1 MGRTMKENKVLKS
14 SMIVMLF
21 VIIGKL
27 LAIVRDSLMF
37 SKFGTTYSADIYV
50 WCFGVVFL
58 FTSLGYGLSTTIIP
72 ILTDYIETKQLNERN
87 SFVNNVTNASM
98 ILTVII
104 TGLGILCSYY
114 IVHFFAS
121 NLSKD
126 PIIFNETVKIL
137 RIMFISVLFLTLQGV
152 VAGAL
157 QAHKEFSIPA
167 AMAAAANLIYII
179 YLSLFVDKFGLT
191 GFAITTVLAFFVQFV
206 INVPTFKKLGY
217 RYKLEVD
224 FKNKDLR
231 RMFLLMIPIIISTA
245 TMQFNLFINRSFAM
259 SLYEGATSIL
269 ECANKVTLLTYEV
282 FAVAVSMIIYPILS
296 TFIVQNNYDEYK
308 KSLVKSINIIN
319 LVMIPA
325 ALAIV
330 ILRGPLISVLYLR
343 GKFTLQDV
351 TLVSEALL
359 FYSPTMIAYGVRDVL
374 NRAFYS
380 AKDTKTP
387 MVYSVVGVGI
397 NIILS
402 AVLYRYM
409 SVPGLTLS
417 SSISSVVITLMLLL
431 KMNKKFKGIQFISL
445 LKTLGKTTIA
455 SIIMGIVVFF
465 IKKAF
470 LMNLAP
476 VFIVNSMILLL
487 CSIVGIVSYFYLTY
501 ILKIEESMYLWNIF
515 KNKIIKK

>member
-1 MGRTMKENKVLKS
+1 MKENKVLKS

-21 VIIGKL
+21 VIIGKV

-37 SKFGTTYSADIYV
+37 SKFGTTHSADIYV

-72 ILTDYIETKQLNERN
+72 ILTDYIETKELKQRN
-87 SFVNNVTNASM
+87 SFVNNVTNTSM
-98 ILTVII
+98 ILTIII
-104 TGLGILCSYY
+104 TGIGILSSYY
-114 IVHFFAS
+114 IVYFFAN

-126 PIIFNETVKIL
+126 PMIFNETVKIL
-137 RIMFISVLFLTLQGV
+137 RIMFLSVLFLTLQGV

-157 QAHKEFSIPA
+157 QAHKEVSIPA

-179 YLSLFVDKFGLT
+179 YLSLFVDKFGLP
-191 GFAITTVLAFFVQFV
+191 GFAITTVLAFFVQFI
-206 INVPTFKKLGY
+206 INVPKFKKLGY
-217 RYKLEVD
+217 KYKLEVD
-224 FKNKDLR
+224 FKDKDLKKLY
-231 RMFLLMIPIIISTA
+231 LLMIPIIISTA

-296 TFIVQNNYDEYK
+296 TFIVQKNHEEYK

-330 ILRGPLISVLYLR
+330 ILREPLISVLYLR
-343 GKFTLQDV
+343 GKYTLGDV
-351 TLVSEALL
+351 KLVSTALI

-387 MVYSVVGVGI
+387 MIYSMVGVVI
-397 NIILS
+397 NIIFS

-431 KMNKKFKGIQFISL
+431 KMNKKFMGIAFDSM
-445 LKTLGKTTIA
+445 LKTLGKTSIA
-455 SIIMGIVVFF
+455 SIVMGVVVYF
-465 IKKAF
+465 IKKIF
-470 LMNLAP
+470 LLNMTPA
-476 VFIVNSMILLL
+476 FIVNSMILLV
-487 CSIVGIVSYFYLTY
+487 CAIVGMVLYFTLAYF
-501 ILKIEESMYLWNIF
+501 LKIEECMYLWHVF
-515 KNKIIKK
+515 KDKVAKK

>member
-1 MGRTMKENKVLKS
+1 MKENKVLKS

-21 VIIGKL
+21 VIIGKV
-27 LAIVRDSLMF
+27 LAIIRDSLMF
-37 SKFGTTYSADIYV
+37 SKFGTTHSADIYV

-72 ILTDYIETKQLNERN
+72 ILTDYIETKELNDRN
-87 SFVNNVTNASM
+87 SFVNNVTNTSM
-98 ILTVII
+98 LFTVIV
-104 TGLGILCSYY
+104 TGIGILSSYY
-114 IVHFFAS
+114 IVYFFAN
-121 NLSKD
+121 NLSND
-126 PIIFNETVKIL
+126 PIIFNQTVKIL
-137 RIMFISVLFLTLQGV
+137 RIMFLSVLFLTLQGV

-206 INVPTFKKLGY
+206 INVPKFKKLGY
-217 RYKLEVD
+217 KYKLEMD
-224 FKNKDLR
+224 FKNKDLKKL
-231 RMFLLMIPIIISTA
+231 FLLMIPIIISTA

-296 TFIVQNNYDEYK
+296 TFIVQNNHEEYK

-330 ILRGPLISVLYLR
+330 ILREPLISVLYLR
-343 GKFTLQDV
+343 GKFALRDV
-351 TLVSEALL
+351 KLVSEALV

-387 MVYSVVGVGI
+387 MVYSIVGVVI
-397 NIILS
+397 NIIFS
-402 AVLYRYM
+402 AILYRYM

-417 SSISSVVITLMLLL
+417 SSISSVVITLMLFV
-431 KMNKKFKGIQFISL
+431 KMNKKFKGINFKAM
-445 LKTLGKTTIA
+445 LKTLAKISIS
-455 SIIMGIVVFF
+455 SIIMGIAIYL
-465 IKKAF
+465 IKKMIIINVTSHF
-470 LMNLAP
+470 TINL
-476 VFIVNSMILLL
+476 MILLV
-487 CSIVGIVSYFYLTY
+487 SVIVGSILYFVLTY
-501 ILKIEESMYLWNIF
+501 ILKIEECIYLWKTI
-515 KNKIIKK
+515 KNKITRK

>member
-1 MGRTMKENKVLKS
+1 MKENKVLKS
-14 SMIVMLF
+14 SMIVMIF
-21 VIIGKL
+21 VIIGKM
-27 LAIVRDSLMF
+27 LAIIRDSLMF
-37 SKFGTTYSADIYV
+37 SKFGTTHSADIYV

-72 ILTDYIETKQLNERN
+72 ILTDYIETKELKERN

-98 ILTVII
+98 LITVII
-104 TGLGILCSYY
+104 TGVGILSSYY
-114 IVHFFAS
+114 IVYFFAN
-121 NLSKD
+121 NLSQDLK
-126 PIIFNETVKIL
+126 IFNETVKIL
-137 RIMFISVLFLTLQGV
+137 RIMFLSVLFLTLQGV

-157 QAHKEFSIPA
+157 QAHKEFSIPS
-167 AMAAAANLIYII
+167 AMAASANIIYII

-206 INVPTFKKLGY
+206 INVPKFKKLGY

-224 FKNKDLR
+224 FKDKDLKKI
-231 RMFLLMIPIIISTA
+231 FLLMIPIIISTA
-245 TMQFNLFINRSFAM
+245 TMQLNLFINRSFAI

-296 TFIVQNNYDEYK
+296 TFIVQKNHEEYK

-319 LVMIPA
+319 LVMVPA

-330 ILRGPLISVLYLR
+330 ILRQPLISVLYLR
-343 GKFTLQDV
+343 GKFTLSDV
-351 TLVSEALL
+351 NLVSTALI
-359 FYSPTMIAYGVRDVL
+359 FYSPTMVAYGVRDVL

-387 MVYSVVGVGI
+387 MIYSVVGVVI
-397 NIILS
+397 NITLS
-402 AVLYRYM
+402 AVLYKYM

-431 KMNKKFKGIQFISL
+431 KMNKKFKGIDFNSI

-455 SIIMGIVVFF
+455 SIIMGVVVYLIKSIF
-465 IKKAF
+465 I
-470 LMNLAP
+470 MNMAATLIINL
-476 VFIVNSMILLL
+476 VILLI
-487 CSIVGIVSYFYLTY
+487 CAMVGMSVYFALAY
-501 ILKIEESMYLWNIF
+501 IFKIEECIYLWHVF
-515 KNKIIKK
+515 KEKIAKK

>member
-1 MGRTMKENKVLKS
+1 MKENKVLKS

-21 VIIGKL
+21 VIIGKI

-37 SKFGTTYSADIYV
+37 SKFGTTHSADIYV

-72 ILTDYIETKQLNERN
+72 ILTDYIETKELSDRN
-87 SFVNNVTNASM
+87 SFVNNVTNTSM
-98 ILTVII
+98 LFTVFI
-104 TGLGILCSYY
+104 TAIGILCSYY
-114 IVHFFAS
+114 IVYFFAN
-121 NLSKD
+121 NLSGD
-126 PIIFNETVKIL
+126 PLIFNETVKIL
-137 RIMFISVLFLTLQGV
+137 RIMFLSVLFLTLQGV

-167 AMAAAANLIYII
+167 AMAAAANLMYII

-206 INVPTFKKLGY
+206 INVPKFKRLGY
-217 RYKLEVD
+217 KYKLEMD
-224 FKNKDLR
+224 FKDKDLR
-231 RMFLLMIPIIISTA
+231 KLYLLMIPIIISTA

-259 SLYEGATSIL
+259 SLYEGATSVL

-296 TFIVQNNYDEYK
+296 TFIVQNNHEEYK

-330 ILRGPLISVLYLR
+330 ILREPLISVLYLR
-343 GKFTLQDV
+343 GKFTLRDV
-351 TLVSEALL
+351 KLVSLALV

-387 MVYSVVGVGI
+387 MIYSIVGVII
-397 NIILS
+397 NIAFS

-409 SVPGLTLS
+409 AVPGLTLS
-417 SSISSVVITLMLLL
+417 SSISSVAITLMLFI
-431 KMNKKFKGIQFISL
+431 KMNKKFKGIHFGSM
-445 LKTLGKTTIA
+445 LKTLLKI
-455 SIIMGIVVFF
+455 SISSIVMGIVIYL
-465 IKKAF
+465 IKKIF
-470 LMNLAP
+470 IMNTTSHFTINL
-476 VFIVNSMILLL
+476 VILLV
-487 CSIVGIVSYFYLTY
+487 SVIVGSILYSVLTY
-501 ILKIEESMYLWNIF
+501 ILKIEECTYLWKTV
-515 KNKIIKK
+515 KNKIVRK

>member
-1 MGRTMKENKVLKS
+1 MKENKILKS

-21 VIIGKL
+21 VIIGKA

-37 SKFGTTYSADIYV
+37 SKFGTSNASDIYV

-72 ILTDYIETKQLNERN
+72 ILTEYIETKDLKERN
-87 SFVNNVTNASM
+87 SFVNNVTNTSM
-98 ILTVII
+98 LLTIVI
-104 TGLGILCSYY
+104 TGIGILCSYY
-114 IVHFFAS
+114 IVYFFANS
-121 NLSKD
+121 LSKD
-126 PIIFNETVKIL
+126 PLIFNQTVKIL
-137 RIMFISVLFLTLQGV
+137 RIMFLSVLFLTLQGV

-157 QAHKEFSIPA
+157 QAHKEFSVPA
-167 AMAAAANLIYII
+167 AMAAASNLIYII

-206 INVPTFKKLGY
+206 INVPKFRKLGY
-217 RYKLEVD
+217 KHKMEVD
-224 FKNKDLR
+224 FKNKDLEK
-231 RMFLLMIPIIISTA
+231 MFLLMIPIIISTA
-245 TMQFNLFINRSFAM
+245 TMQFNLFINRSFAIR
-259 SLYEGATSIL
+259 LYEGAASIL

-296 TFIVQNNYDEYK
+296 TFIVQNNLKEYK

-330 ILRGPLISVLYLR
+330 ILREPLISVLFLR
-343 GKFTLQDV
+343 GKFTIIDV
-351 TLVSEALL
+351 KLVSEALI
-359 FYSPTMIAYGVRDVL
+359 FYSPTMIAYGLRDVL

-387 MVYSVVGVGI
+387 MKYSILGVVI

-402 AVLYRYM
+402 FILYRYM

-417 SSISSVVITLMLLL
+417 SSISAVAITLMLLFE
-431 KMNKKFKGIQFISL
+431 MNKKFKGVAFSSI
-445 LKTLGKTTIA
+445 LKTLGKISIA
-455 SIIMGIVVFF
+455 SVIMGASVYL
-465 IKKAF
+465 IKNIF
-470 LMNLAP
+470 VMNMASTL
-476 VFIVNSMILLL
+476 IVNLIILLL
-487 CSIVGIVSYFYLTY
+487 CAVVGILLYFVLAYL
-501 ILKIEESMYLWNIF
+501 LKIEECMYLLQVF
-515 KNKIIKK
+515 KEKVIKK

>member
-1 MGRTMKENKVLKS
+1 MKENKVLKS

-21 VIIGKL
+21 VIIGKI

-37 SKFGTTYSADIYV
+37 SKFGTTYATDIYV

-58 FTSLGYGLSTTIIP
+58 FTSLGYGLSTTLIP
-72 ILTDYIETKQLNERN
+72 ILTEYIETKDLKERN
-87 SFVNNVTNASM
+87 SFVNNVTNVSM

-104 TGLGILCSYY
+104 TGIGILCSYY
-114 IVHFFAS
+114 IVYFFAN

-126 PIIFNETVKIL
+126 PIIFNQTVKIL
-137 RIMFISVLFLTLQGV
+137 RIMFLSVLFLTLQGI

-167 AMAAAANLIYII
+167 AMAGSASLIYII
-179 YLSLFVDKFGLT
+179 YLSLFVDRFGLT

-206 INVPTFKKLGY
+206 INVPKFKKLGY
-217 RYKLEVD
+217 RYKIEVD
-224 FKNKDLR
+224 LKNKDLQKL
-231 RMFLLMIPIIISTA
+231 FLLMIPIIISTA

-269 ECANKVTLLTYEV
+269 EAANKVTLLTYEV
-282 FAVAVSMIIYPILS
+282 FAVAVSMIVYPILS
-296 TFIVQNNYDEYK
+296 TFIVQNNYNEYK

-330 ILRGPLISVLYLR
+330 ILREPLISVLFLR
-343 GKFTLQDV
+343 GKFTISDV
-351 TLVSEALL
+351 KLVSTALI
-359 FYSPTMIAYGVRDVL
+359 FYSPTMIAYGVRDIL

-387 MVYSVVGVGI
+387 MNYSVVGVVI

-402 AVLYRYM
+402 AILYRYM

-417 SSISSVVITLMLLL
+417 SSISSVVITLMLLIQ
-431 KMNKKFKGIQFISL
+431 MNKKFKGIDFNSM
-445 LKTLGKTTIA
+445 LKTVWKISIA
-455 SIIMGIVVFF
+455 SIIMGVVVYF
-465 IKKAF
+465 IKKIF
-470 LMNLAP
+470 IMYLAP
-476 VFIVNSMILLL
+476 TFIVNAMILLL
-487 CSIVGIVSYFYLTY
+487 CSILGMIFYFYLTNL
-501 ILKIEESMYLWNIF
+501 LKIKESMYLLDVF
-515 KNKIIKK
+515 KQKIAKK

>member
-1 MGRTMKENKVLKS
+1 MKENKVLKS

-21 VIIGKL
+21 VIIGKV

-37 SKFGTTYSADIYV
+37 SKFGTTHSSDIYV

-72 ILTDYIETKQLNERN
+72 ILTDYIETKGLKERN
-87 SFVNNVTNASM
+87 RFVNNVTNSSM
-98 ILTVII
+98 LLTVII
-104 TGLGILCSYY
+104 TGAGILSSYY
-114 IVHFFAS
+114 IVYYFAN
-121 NLSKD
+121 NLSND
-126 PIIFNETVKIL
+126 PIIFNQTVKIL
-137 RIMFISVLFLTLQGV
+137 KIMFFSVLFLTLQGV

-206 INVPTFKKLGY
+206 INVPKFKKLGY
-217 RYKLEVD
+217 RYKFEVD
-224 FKNKDLR
+224 LRDKDLKKL
-231 RMFLLMIPIIISTA
+231 FILMIPIIISTA

-259 SLYEGATSIL
+259 GLYEGATSIL

-296 TFIVQNNYDEYK
+296 TFISQNNHKEYI

-325 ALAIV
+325 AIAIV
-330 ILRGPLISVLYLR
+330 ILREPLISVLYLR
-343 GKFTLQDV
+343 GKYTMGDV
-351 TLVSEALL
+351 KLVSEALIL
-359 FYSPTMIAYGVRDVL
+359 YSPTMIAYGVRDVL

-387 MVYSVVGVGI
+387 MIYSMVGVLI
-397 NIILS
+397 NVILS
-402 AVLYRYM
+402 AVLYKHM

-431 KMNKKFKGIQFISL
+431 KMNKKFNGINFGSIIKTFLKIS
-445 LKTLGKTTIA
+445 IA
-455 SIIMGIVVFF
+455 SIIMGMVVYF
-465 IKKAF
+465 IKKMIIMSLTTYF
-470 LMNLAP
+470 TVNLMLL
-476 VFIVNSMILLL
+476 FI
-487 CSIVGIVSYFYLTY
+487 CAIVGAIIYFALTY
-501 ILKIEESMYLWNIF
+501 LLKIEECMYVWSII
-515 KNKIIKK
+515 KNKIVKK

>member
-1 MGRTMKENKVLKS
+1 MKENKVLKS

-21 VIIGKL
+21 VILGKM
-27 LAIVRDSLMF
+27 LAIIRDSLMF
-37 SKFGTTYSADIYV
+37 SKFGATHSADIYV

-72 ILTDYIETKQLNERN
+72 ILTDYIETKELNERN
-87 SFVNNVTNASM
+87 SFVNNVTNTSM
-98 ILTVII
+98 IITVII
-104 TGLGILCSYY
+104 TGIGILFSYY
-114 IVHFFAS
+114 IVFYFAN
-121 NLSKD
+121 NLAKD
-126 PIIFNETVKIL
+126 PMIFNQTVKIL
-137 RIMFISVLFLTLQGV
+137 RIMFLSVLFLTLQGV

-167 AMAAAANLIYII
+167 AMAAAANLIYVI

-206 INVPTFKKLGY
+206 INVPKFRKLGY

-224 FKNKDLR
+224 FKNKDLLK
-231 RMFLLMIPIIISTA
+231 MFLLMIPIIISTA

-282 FAVAVSMIIYPILS
+282 FAVVVSMIIYPILS
-296 TFIVQNNYDEYK
+296 TFIAQNNHEEYK

-330 ILRGPLISVLYLR
+330 ILREPLISVLYFR
-343 GKFTLQDV
+343 GKFTLSDV
-351 TLVSEALL
+351 KLVSEALL
-359 FYSPTMIAYGVRDVL
+359 LYSPTMLAYGVRDVL

-387 MVYSVVGVGI
+387 MVYSMVGVLV

-402 AVLYRYM
+402 AVLFRYM

-417 SSISSVVITLMLLL
+417 SSISSIVITLLLL
-431 KMNKKFKGIQFISL
+431 QRMNKKFKGINFNSMIKTVGKIS
-445 LKTLGKTTIA
+445 IA
-455 SIIMGIVVFF
+455 SIIMGVVVYF
-465 IKKAF
+465 IKKVF
-470 LMNLAP
+470 IMNLTLA
-476 VFIVNSMILLL
+476 FTVNLMILFV
-487 CSIVGIVSYFYLTY
+487 CSIVGIILYFALTY
-501 ILKIEESMYLWNIF
+501 ILKIEECVYIWNIL
-515 KNKIIKK
+515 KNKFINK

>member
-1 MGRTMKENKVLKS
+1 MKENKILKS

-21 VIIGKL
+21 VIIGKI

-72 ILTDYIETKQLNERN
+72 ILTDYIETKELNERN
-87 SFVNNVTNASM
+87 GFVNNVTNVSM
-98 ILTVII
+98 LVTLVI
-104 TGLGILCSYY
+104 TGIGILCSYY
-114 IVHFFAS
+114 IVYFFAN

-126 PIIFNETVKIL
+126 PLIFNQTVKIL

-152 VAGAL
+152 VAGTL
-157 QAHKEFSIPA
+157 QAHKKFSIPS
-167 AMAAAANLIYII
+167 AMAATANLIYII

-191 GFAITTVLAFFVQFV
+191 GFAITTVLAFFMQFI

-224 FKNKDLR
+224 FKNKDLQK
-231 RMFLLMIPIIISTA
+231 MFLLMIPIIISTA

-319 LVMIPA
+319 LVMVPA

-330 ILRGPLISVLYLR
+330 ILREPLISVLFLR
-343 GKFTLQDV
+343 GKFTLRDV
-351 TLVSEALL
+351 NLVSQSLL

-374 NRAFYS
+374 NRAFYA

-387 MVYSVVGVGI
+387 MIYSTVGVAI

-417 SSISSVVITLMLLL
+417 SSISSVVITLMLLFQ
-431 KMNKKFKGIQFISL
+431 MNKKFKGISYRSII
-445 LKTLGKTTIA
+445 KTLGKIFIA
-455 SIIMGIVVFF
+455 SILMGVIVYF
-465 IKKAF
+465 IKKIF
-470 LMNLAP
+470 LMSLAP
-476 VFIVNSMILLL
+476 VFIVNVMLLLL
-487 CSIVGIVSYFYLTY
+487 CSIAGIVLYFALTY
-501 ILKIEESMYLWNIF
+501 FLKIEECMFLWNIF
-515 KNKIIKK
+515 KDKILKK

>member
-1 MGRTMKENKVLKS
+1 MKENKVLKS

-21 VIIGKL
+21 VIIGKM

-37 SKFGTTYSADIYV
+37 SKFGTTHSADIYV

-72 ILTDYIETKQLNERN
+72 ILTDYIENKELNDRN
-87 SFVNNVTNASM
+87 SFVNNVTNTSM
-98 ILTVII
+98 LFTIII
-104 TGLGILCSYY
+104 TGIGILCSYY
-114 IVHFFAS
+114 IVYFFAN
-121 NLSKD
+121 NLAND
-126 PIIFNETVKIL
+126 PMIFNQTVKIL
-137 RIMFISVLFLTLQGV
+137 RIMFLSVLFLTLQGV

-206 INVPTFKKLGY
+206 INVPKFKKLGY
-217 RYKLEVD
+217 KYKLELD

-231 RMFLLMIPIIISTA
+231 KLFLLMIPIIISTA

-296 TFIVQNNYDEYK
+296 TFIVQNNHEEYK

-330 ILRGPLISVLYLR
+330 ILREPLISVLYLR
-343 GKFTLQDV
+343 GKFSLRDV
-351 TLVSEALL
+351 SLVSEALV

-387 MVYSVVGVGI
+387 MVYSVVGVVI
-397 NIILS
+397 NVILS
-402 AVLYRYM
+402 IILYRYM

-417 SSISSVVITLMLLL
+417 SSISSVVITLMLLF
-431 KMNKKFKGIQFISL
+431 KMNKKFKGIDFSSMLRTLVKIS
-445 LKTLGKTTIA
+445 IA
-455 SIIMGIVVFF
+455 SVTMGVVVYI
-465 IKKAF
+465 IKKIFIINATSAF
-470 LMNLAP
+470 
-476 VFIVNSMILLL
+476 IINSIILLV
-487 CSIVGIVSYFYLTY
+487 CTTVGCIMYFAITFL
-501 ILKIEESMYLWNIF
+501 LRIEECTYLWGII
-515 KNKIIKK
+515 KNKIVRK